1 MICDNNLDDE
11 ENIILGGDFNCP
23 IDPSLDKKGGVL
35 SPRRA
40 VVERILC
47 MQSELDLID
56 ICRIR
61 NPSMK
66 SYSWSQKSPCV
77 FCRLDYWLISNN
89 LQDFVQS
96 INISPAIRTDHAAID
111 LSIGDIEK
119 GDNGPG
125 FWKFNFSLLDDE
137 NYVDEVKN
145 YFQMWIAEGE
155 KDLQDKRAIWDWL
168 KFNIRSHAINYSKIK
183 SRQKR
188 ETETRLQN
196 ELEFSEATRKFEDDP
211 SEDHK
216 SRLVELKEKLE
227 LIYDEKVK
235 GVIIRARA

>member
-11 ENIILGGDFNCP
+11 ENIIVGGDFNCP
-23 IDPSLDKKGGVL
+23 IDPSFDKKGGVL
-35 SPRRA
+35 SPRRT

-47 MQSELDLID
+47 MQSKLDLID
-56 ICRIR
+56 IWRIR
-61 NPSMK
+61 NPSIK
-66 SYSWSQKSPCV
+66 SYTWGQKPPCL
-77 FCRLDYWLISNN
+77 FCRLDYWLISDN

-96 INISPAIRTDHAAID
+96 TDISPAIRTDHAASE
-111 LSIGDIEK
+111 LSIGDIGK

-125 FWKFNFSLLDDE
+125 FWKFNCSLLDDK
-137 NYVDEVKN
+137 NNVDELKN

-155 KDLQDKRAIWDWL
+155 NDLQDKRAIWDWI
-168 KFNIRSHAINYSKIK
+168 KFNIRCRAIKYSKIK

-188 ETETRLQN
+188 GTEIRLTN
-196 ELEFSEATRKFEDDP
+196 EFSEATRKFEDDP

-227 LIYDEKVK
+227 LILGFHVTQVK
-235 GVIIRARA
+235 TMKN